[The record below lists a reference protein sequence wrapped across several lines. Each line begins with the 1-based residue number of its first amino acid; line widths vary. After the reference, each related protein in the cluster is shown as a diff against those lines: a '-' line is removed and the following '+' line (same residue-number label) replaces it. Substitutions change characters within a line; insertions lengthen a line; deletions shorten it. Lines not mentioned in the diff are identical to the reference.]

1 VPTWHERVCGP
12 YLDFTCEGITGSR
25 GRHNV
30 TDRQPLVARAACATS
45 NSAWDPVPSMS
56 RM

>member
-1 VPTWHERVCGP
+1 MPTWHERVCGP
-12 YLDFTCEGITGSR
+12 YLDFTCEGITGGR